1 MYYSRIKRS
10 VFIQSPKV
18 CKVFKFVQYS
28 VVLWRTCPCYYSLS
42 LNIYLSFSLS
52 LSLSLSPSLS
62 LSLSLLSL
70 SLSLSL
76 TLSLSPYLYVSF
88 SLHLSLRNLS
98 LFVFPS
104 LSISISFIF
113 FSIFVFLLL
122 LDSTDYMNQKLPA
135 KNRKLVY
142 VYTYLPHQNM
152 LSLEIRIKNVSSRYV
167 TIYRFSYV
175 STTVQKD
182 K

>member
-1 MYYSRIKRS
+1 MSEKSEKEIERGWETERERLAERRRETKREGQKS
-10 VFIQSPKV
+10 
-18 CKVFKFVQYS
+18 
-28 VVLWRTCPCYYSLS
+28 
-42 LNIYLSFSLS
+42 N
-52 LSLSLSPSLS
+52 
-62 LSLSLLSL
+62 
-70 SLSLSL
+70 
-76 TLSLSPYLYVSF
+76 LYVY
-88 SLHLSLRNLS
+88 L
-98 LFVFPS
+98 
-104 LSISISFIF
+104 F

-122 LDSTDYMNQKLPA
+122 LDNTDYMNQKLPA

-167 TIYRFSYV
+167 TIYRISYV